1 MGDFI
6 SSIACYG
13 VFEAIPAALVTA
25 AIYLCARII
34 YLKTKNHPRAEG
46 VPGARVVPRAGVVSR
61 KSLGTELSR
70 VLFAG
75 YIAALV
81 IIVFMPMLTWSQL
94 LSGDFR
100 FEDLRAVGYY
110 TNNGRVWDFLSGNLS
125 GGSTAT
131 FELIA
136 NVALF
141 IPLGFLLPMSFR
153 RLKWWAVDL
162 IGLGTTCLV
171 ELVQPYLGRTGDL
184 DDVITNA
191 LGTVIGCIIAKAVL
205 GIRKITQ
212 KSAESP

>member
-13 VFEAIPAALVTA
+13 VFESIPVAVLAAT
-25 AIYLCARII
+25 IYLIARIV
-34 YLKTKNHPRAEG
+34 YLKTKNRPRL
-46 VPGARVVPRAGVVSR
+46 PI
-61 KSLGTELSR
+61 GTELSR

-75 YIAALV
+75 YLAALV
-81 IIVFMPMLTWSQL
+81 VIVWMPMLTWNQL

-110 TNNGRVWDFLSGNLS
+110 TNNGAVLKFLSGDLH
-125 GGSTAT
+125 GYLL
-131 FELIA
+131 FEFIA
-136 NVALF
+136 NIALF

-171 ELVQPYLGRTGDL
+171 ELIQPFLGRTGDL
-184 DDVITNA
+184 DDVITNFTGA
-191 LGTVIGCIIAKAVL
+191 VIGCVIAKIVL
-205 GIRKITQ
+205 AIRRLTR